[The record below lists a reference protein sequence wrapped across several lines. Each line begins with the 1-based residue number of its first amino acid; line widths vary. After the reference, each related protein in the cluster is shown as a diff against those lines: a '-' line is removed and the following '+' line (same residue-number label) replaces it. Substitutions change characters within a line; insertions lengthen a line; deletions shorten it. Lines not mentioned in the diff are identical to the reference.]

1 MRSLRDGSKALYCT
15 NPSCQAQRVQT
26 LSHFVSRDAMN
37 IEGLSEETLKKFL
50 EKGFLSQYPD
60 LFELEQYK
68 TEIETMEGFGK
79 RSYTKL
85 MTSIEKAKD
94 VALPNFLY
102 ALGINHVGLRNAKL
116 LCQAFAYDLEKIK
129 QATTED
135 LIEIEGFGEIIAHS
149 IYQYFHDAQHIAL
162 LERVLPYLRFPSAPI
177 ATQSESPLNGLTF
190 VITGDLTQ
198 FANRK
203 ALSEYI
209 EAHGGKVT
217 GSVSK
222 KTNYLI
228 NNDLL
233 SASSKNKKAQ
243 ELGIPILDEAAF
255 ISQFGKPE

>member
-1 MRSLRDGSKALYCT
+1 M
-15 NPSCQAQRVQT
+15 
-26 LSHFVSRDAMN
+26 
-37 IEGLSEETLKKFL
+37 
-50 EKGFLSQYPD
+50 
-60 LFELEQYK
+60 
-68 TEIETMEGFGK
+68 
-79 RSYTKL
+79 
-85 MTSIEKAKD
+85 
-94 VALPNFLY
+94 
-102 ALGINHVGLRNAKL
+102 
-116 LCQAFAYDLEKIK
+116 
-129 QATTED
+129 
-135 LIEIEGFGEIIAHS
+135 
-149 IYQYFHDAQHIAL
+149 
-162 LERVLPYLRFPSAPI
+162 PYLRFPSAPI

-190 VITGDLTQ
+190 VITGDLKQ

-233 SASSKNKKAQ
+233 SVSSKNKKAQ